1 MVSRNQSTPL
11 IGDLPQLR
19 AFLVTK
25 LNSFIK
31 WDVVNFTQE
40 NSGVTDLKSYALR
53 RSSQPCPTRSRQ
65 VATGVLIRQRAA

>member
-40 NSGVTDLKSYALR
+40 NSGVTDLSLARCTGQVNLV
-53 RSSQPCPTRSRQ
+53 QPAVDKLPQAC
-65 VATGVLIRQRAA
+65 